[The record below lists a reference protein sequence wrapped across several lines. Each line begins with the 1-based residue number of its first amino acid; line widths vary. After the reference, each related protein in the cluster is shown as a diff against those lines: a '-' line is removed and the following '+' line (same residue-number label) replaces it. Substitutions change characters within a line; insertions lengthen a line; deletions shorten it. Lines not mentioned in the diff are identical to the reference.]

1 MLRAQRGVALITAVL
16 VSALAAIVAAAMLS
30 STNLSIHRAATLSD
44 TERAW
49 WYADGIETWV
59 KSLLMLDRDNS
70 KIDYLGE
77 EWAKGERVLPVDEG
91 TLRGGITDL
100 QGRFNLNNL
109 GAGSNEQDPSFQ
121 KYKAQFQRLVQ
132 SIDALKQLPT
142 DGIAEAIHDWVDSGD
157 GDQPMGFGGAED
169 SEYTTL
175 QPPYRTANRPMTSV
189 SELLAIK
196 GVTKEI
202 YLGLRDYV
210 CVLPEQN
217 TKINI
222 NTASLPVL
230 MSLSASSN
238 SSLAQFA
245 QDRIDKPIDDG
256 GETGF
261 WNDHFPAA
269 QATDIGP
276 SGITTHTEY
285 FLLHGEAFIGSSH
298 LALYSVVHRPKQNGA
313 LPAVISRS
321 QDLD

>member
-1 MLRAQRGVALITAVL
+1 MLKAQRGVALITAVL
-16 VSALAAIVAAAMLS
+16 VIALAAIVAAAMLS
-30 STNLSIHRAATLSD
+30 STNLSIHRASTLSD

-59 KSLLMLDRDNS
+59 KSLLMLDQQNS

-77 EWAKGERVLPVDEG
+77 EWAKGERVLPVAEG
-91 TLRGGITDL
+91 NLSGGITDL

-109 GAGSNEQDPSFQ
+109 QAADPTGATDP
-121 KYKAQFQRLVQ
+121 KYKAQFERLVQ
-132 SIDALKQLPT
+132 NIDALKSVPT
-142 DGIAEAIHDWVDSGD
+142 DGLAEAIHDWIDSN
-157 GDQPMGFGGAED
+157 DQPSGFGGAED
-169 SEYTTL
+169 NEYTAL
-175 QPPYRTANRPMTSV
+175 QPPYRAANRMMTSV

-202 YLGLRDYV
+202 YLALRDYV
-210 CVLPEQN
+210 CVLPEAG

-222 NTASLPVL
+222 NTAPLPVL
-230 MSLSASSN
+230 MSLGASGN

-245 QDRIDKPIDDG
+245 QERIDKPIDDG
-256 GETGF
+256 GETAF
-261 WNDHFPAA
+261 WNDHFAAA

-276 SGITTHTEY
+276 NGITTHTEY

-321 QDLD
+321 QDID

>member
-1 MLRAQRGVALITAVL
+1 MLKQRGVALITAVL
-16 VSALAAIVAAAMLS
+16 VIALAAIVAAAMLS
-30 STNLSIHRAATLSD
+30 STNLSIHRASTLSD

-59 KSLLMLDRDNS
+59 KSLLMLDQQNS

-91 TLRGGITDL
+91 NLQGGVTDL

-109 GAGSNEQDPSFQ
+109 GLGANEQDPVFL

-132 SIDALKQLPT
+132 SIDAVKQAPT
-142 DGIAEAIHDWVDSGD
+142 DGLAEAIHDWIDQD
-157 GDQPMGFGGAED
+157 DQPMGFGGAED

-175 QPPYRTANRPMTSV
+175 TPPYRAANHIMTSV
-189 SELLAIK
+189 TELLAIK

-210 CVLPEQN
+210 CVLPEQG

-222 NTASLPVL
+222 NTAPLPVL
-230 MSLSASSN
+230 MSLSASGN

-245 QDRIDKPIDDG
+245 QDRIEKPIEDG
-256 GETGF
+256 GETAF
-261 WNDHFPAA
+261 WNDHFAAANPAS
-269 QATDIGP
+269 DVGP
-276 SGITTHTEY
+276 TGITTHTEY

-298 LALYSVVHRPKQNGA
+298 LALYSVVHRPPKQNGA

-321 QDLD
+321 QDI